1 MKVKAKFDRLT
12 VSDPKVK
19 ARGQSTLV
27 SGFCHTSALNILRI
41 DMSRLNSF
49 ESCFTKNDDFY

>member
-27 SGFCHTSALNILRI
+27 SGFCHPGISFWALNRSHHFLLKKKSEFN
-41 DMSRLNSF
+41 MTS
-49 ESCFTKNDDFY
+49 